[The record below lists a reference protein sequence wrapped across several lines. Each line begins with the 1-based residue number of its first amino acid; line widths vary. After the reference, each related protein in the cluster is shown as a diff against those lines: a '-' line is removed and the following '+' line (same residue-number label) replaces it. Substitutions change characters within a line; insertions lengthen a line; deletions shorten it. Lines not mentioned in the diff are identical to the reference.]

1 MADKVITSTGD
12 CSACCEPAPTDCSC
26 ALLIPPLLI
35 PPLQGPYS
43 DYGAAETAIDDFVS
57 NCAGFVELPTSAT
70 LDSFVAD
77 LSVSNQLDLA
87 SDVSGA
93 AGTMAAV
100 MYSSLTLKAASSLSL
115 AYVVA
120 VTPTC
125 TPGDAIPCLG
135 ESPFSSSSYSGNT
148 DFGGG
153 RSIDYAGTLTWI
165 SGTTYSFTGS
175 ATLVGAWG
183 GGAAVTA
190 VSYGGDIPSGDTGS
204 IPACADIN
212 VSIWATV
219 TGGTHPGTYLGTG
232 HSWSPPGYANYGSA
246 SCGLKSITAT
256 LYTCDGTPLEQQI
269 ATGEDADTG
278 TFNFSI
284 ALDGEYIVKIETAGE
299 DNSTT
304 LSSDV
309 LITSTD
315 TLWVNPV
322 IALWDDSGTTR
333 KLWACPKLLLPPL
346 TESTGDWYADATA
359 AATAISTLT
368 NGCKGYIESTTNVSS
383 FSASGTTSLTLAE
396 TLTAGAMSCPT
407 VWGGINAVDAAT
419 ITSTITVGAGTA
431 GQTVTIY
438 DDTGTQVET
447 SGATTSP
454 WTSAALP
461 YTGRYTVKIAMTSSS
476 NTTSMSAAITSSGTM
491 SVNTVQARYDL
502 GLVCAATD
510 DC

>member
-1 MADKVITSTGD
+1 MNPFDSSLFTAPS
-12 CSACCEPAPTDCSC
+12 CLPCCTPAPADCSC
-26 ALLIPPLLI
+26 ALLIPPFAAPYADYATALAVVDGSGADEKADCYAYIISTAGITSFSSDVTTANHLI
-35 PPLQGPYS
+35 LNGDGTIAASEPLTVWGSITGQAGDTLSIDWTLPDGDGDSGFWYQVYS
-43 DYGAAETAIDDFVS
+43 CDGTLIEEGGGLGTSGTIT
-57 NCAGFVELPTSAT
+57 LSAT
-70 LDSFVAD
+70 LPSDGVYYI
-77 LSVSNQLDLA
+77 SVGSELDP
-87 SDVSGA
+87 
-93 AGTMAAV
+93 
-100 MYSSLTLKAASSLSL
+100 
-115 AYVVA
+115 
-120 VTPTC
+120 TP
-125 TPGDAIPCLG
+125 P
-135 ESPFSSSSYSGNT
+135 SPATFS
-148 DFGGG
+148 
-153 RSIDYAGTLTWI
+153 
-165 SGTTYSFTGS
+165 
-175 ATLVGAWG
+175 
-183 GGAAVTA
+183 VTA
-190 VSYGGDIPSGDTGS
+190 DIYS
-204 IPACADIN
+204 
-212 VSIWATV
+212 
-219 TGGTHPGTYLGTG
+219 
-232 HSWSPPGYANYGSA
+232 
-246 SCGLKSITAT
+246 
-256 LYTCDGTPLEQQI
+256 
-269 ATGEDADTG
+269 
-278 TFNFSI
+278 
-284 ALDGEYIVKIETAGE
+284 
-299 DNSTT
+299 DNP
-304 LSSDV
+304 V
-309 LITSTD
+309 LAP
-315 TLWVNPV
+315 NPV

>member
-1 MADKVITSTGD
+1 MNPFDSSLFTAPS
-12 CSACCEPAPTDCSC
+12 CLPCCTPAPADCPC
-26 ALLIPPLLI
+26 ALLIPPFAAPYADYATAAAAIADQVSGCLGYFLL
-35 PPLQGPYS
+35 GG
-43 DYGAAETAIDDFVS
+43 DGGAGNSISAAFDGTTISADQDSASSGGLPSLS
-57 NCAGFVELPTSAT
+57 NTT
-70 LDSFVAD
+70 YI
-77 LSVSNQLDLA
+77 SVSALSSAVLSCVYTTSTDGTPITVSVDLLDCSDGSSVDSDSSA
-87 SDVSGA
+87 SGS
-93 AGTMAAV
+93 
-100 MYSSLTLKAASSLSL
+100 
-115 AYVVA
+115 
-120 VTPTC
+120 
-125 TPGDAIPCLG
+125 
-135 ESPFSSSSYSGNT
+135 
-148 DFGGG
+148 
-153 RSIDYAGTLTWI
+153 GTLT
-165 SGTTYSFTGS
+165 
-175 ATLVGAWG
+175 
-183 GGAAVTA
+183 VT
-190 VSYGGDIPSGDTGS
+190 V
-204 IPACADIN
+204 PA
-212 VSIWATV
+212 
-219 TGGTHPGTYLGTG
+219 
-232 HSWSPPGYANYGSA
+232 
-246 SCGLKSITAT
+246 
-256 LYTCDGTPLEQQI
+256 
-269 ATGEDADTG
+269 
-278 TFNFSI
+278 
-284 ALDGEYIVKIETAGE
+284 DGEYVLYLQITTDEPTYL
-299 DNSTT
+299 NSTWDVT
-304 LSSDV
+304 SS
-309 LITSTD
+309 SAF
-315 TLWVNPV
+315 WVNPV

-333 KLWACPKLLLPPL
+333 SLWACPKLLLPPL

-461 YTGRYTVKIAMTSSS
+461 YTGRYTVKIAMTSSG

>member
-1 MADKVITSTGD
+1 MNPFDSSLFTAPS
-12 CSACCEPAPTDCSC
+12 CLPCCTPAPADCSC
-26 ALLIPPLLI
+26 ALLIPPANDFVTS
-35 PPLQGPYS
+35 PYA
-43 DYGAAETAIDDFVS
+43 DYSTAETAIADQVASCIGYVRKTD
-57 NCAGFVELPTSAT
+57 GLLTSFTA
-70 LDSFVAD
+70 DPSVAD
-77 LSVSNQLDLA
+77 QLTLVAVGNPDDA
-87 SDVSGA
+87 PSCQ
-93 AGTMAAV
+93 AV
-100 MYSSLTLKAASSLSL
+100 MWASLSMKAGSTMSVAASVGGTL
-115 AYVVA
+115 ADANTNLYSCDGTLLDTQTGASQTFSISSDGEYLVECS
-120 VTPTC
+120 VTST
-125 TPGDAIPCLG
+125 TGG
-135 ESPFSSSSYSGNT
+135 
-148 DFGGG
+148 FGGG
-153 RSIDYAGTLTWI
+153 SDTM
-165 SGTTYSFTGS
+165 
-175 ATLVGAWG
+175 
-183 GGAAVTA
+183 TA
-190 VSYGGDIPSGDTGS
+190 VI
-204 IPACADIN
+204 
-212 VSIWATV
+212 
-219 TGGTHPGTYLGTG
+219 
-232 HSWSPPGYANYGSA
+232 
-246 SCGLKSITAT
+246 
-256 LYTCDGTPLEQQI
+256 
-269 ATGEDADTG
+269 
-278 TFNFSI
+278 
-284 ALDGEYIVKIETAGE
+284 
-299 DNSTT
+299 
-304 LSSDV
+304 SSD
-309 LITSTD
+309 D

-333 KLWACPKLLLPPL
+333 QLWACPKLLLPPL
-346 TESTGDWYADATA
+346 TESTGDWYVDATA

-461 YTGRYTVKIAMTSSS
+461 YTGRYTVKIAMTSSG

>member
-12 CSACCEPAPTDCSC
+12 CSACCEPAPADCSC
-26 ALLIPPLLI
+26 ALLIPPF
-35 PPLQGPYS
+35 GSPYA
-43 DYGAAETAIDDFVS
+43 DYATAETAIADQTD
-57 NCAGFVELPTSAT
+57 NCIGYCVQDGDTGNVFSFAFDGTTITGSADT
-70 LDSFVAD
+70 A
-77 LSVSNQLDLA
+77 
-87 SDVSGA
+87 
-93 AGTMAAV
+93 
-100 MYSSLTLKAASSLSL
+100 
-115 AYVVA
+115 
-120 VTPTC
+120 
-125 TPGDAIPCLG
+125 
-135 ESPFSSSSYSGNT
+135 SSSSTLALYS
-148 DFGGG
+148 DCYF
-153 RSIDYAGTLTWI
+153 SVSLK
-165 SGTTYSFTGS
+165 SG
-175 ATLVGAWG
+175 
-183 GGAAVTA
+183 
-190 VSYGGDIPSGDTGS
+190 
-204 IPACADIN
+204 
-212 VSIWATV
+212 ATV
-219 TGGTHPGTYLGTG
+219 TVP
-232 HSWSPPGYANYGSA
+232 WSISTDGDETVVGA
-246 SCGLKSITAT
+246 SIVDC
-256 LYTCDGTPLEQQI
+256 
-269 ATGEDADTG
+269 ATGYSVAGEIIPPDAGASG
-278 TFNFSI
+278 TLSFVVP
-284 ALDGEYIVKIETAGE
+284 ADGEY
-299 DNSTT
+299 
-304 LSSDV
+304 V
-309 LITSTD
+309 LLISGLGIGILTYVNFAFTVTCD
-315 TLWVNPV
+315 MDYWVNPV

-333 KLWACPKLLLPPL
+333 NLWACPKLLLPPL

>member
-1 MADKVITSTGD
+1 MNPFDSSLFTAPS
-12 CSACCEPAPTDCSC
+12 CLPCCTPAPADCSC
-26 ALLIPPLLI
+26 ALLIPPLAS
-35 PPLQGPYS
+35 PYA
-43 DYGAAETAIDDFVS
+43 DYATAETAVDPASFIVADCLAYNERDITDKTSYSASFDGTTLTIDGTWSSPVFGFLNFFS
-57 NCAGFVELPTSAT
+57 FSAKSGATISFNSTAGDLADWAIYKCDGTAIDGARGATMPITSDPLPDDGEYFAFFDPKDSGGVTGFTSAT
-70 LDSFVAD
+70 L
-77 LSVSNQLDLA
+77 
-87 SDVSGA
+87 
-93 AGTMAAV
+93 TM
-100 MYSSLTLKAASSLSL
+100 T
-115 AYVVA
+115 
-120 VTPTC
+120 
-125 TPGDAIPCLG
+125 
-135 ESPFSSSSYSGNT
+135 
-148 DFGGG
+148 
-153 RSIDYAGTLTWI
+153 
-165 SGTTYSFTGS
+165 
-175 ATLVGAWG
+175 
-183 GGAAVTA
+183 
-190 VSYGGDIPSGDTGS
+190 
-204 IPACADIN
+204 
-212 VSIWATV
+212 
-219 TGGTHPGTYLGTG
+219 
-232 HSWSPPGYANYGSA
+232 
-246 SCGLKSITAT
+246 
-256 LYTCDGTPLEQQI
+256 
-269 ATGEDADTG
+269 
-278 TFNFSI
+278 
-284 ALDGEYIVKIETAGE
+284 
-299 DNSTT
+299 
-304 LSSDV
+304 SSDV
-309 LITSTD
+309 WTI
-315 TLWVNPV
+315 NPV

-333 KLWACPKLLLPPL
+333 SLWACPKLLLPPL

-461 YTGRYTVKIAMTSSS
+461 YTGRYTVKIAMTSSG

>member
-1 MADKVITSTGD
+1 MNIYDASLFTAPD
-12 CSACCEPAPTDCSC
+12 CLPCCTPAPADCSC
-26 ALLIPPLLI
+26 ALLIPPFGSPYADYATALAVVDGSGADEKADCYAYIISTAGITSFSSSVATANHLILNGDGTIAASEPLTVWGSITGQVGDTLSIDWTLPDGDGDSGFWYQVYGCDGTLLEDGGGLGTSGTI
-35 PPLQGPYS
+35 TL
-43 DYGAAETAIDDFVS
+43 
-57 NCAGFVELPTSAT
+57 SAT
-70 LDSFVAD
+70 LPSDGVYYVSVGSE
-77 LSVSNQLDLA
+77 LSPTPPSP
-87 SDVSGA
+87 
-93 AGTMAAV
+93 AV
-100 MYSSLTLKAASSLSL
+100 
-115 AYVVA
+115 
-120 VTPTC
+120 
-125 TPGDAIPCLG
+125 
-135 ESPFSSSSYSGNT
+135 FS
-148 DFGGG
+148 
-153 RSIDYAGTLTWI
+153 
-165 SGTTYSFTGS
+165 
-175 ATLVGAWG
+175 
-183 GGAAVTA
+183 VTA
-190 VSYGGDIPSGDTGS
+190 DIYS
-204 IPACADIN
+204 
-212 VSIWATV
+212 
-219 TGGTHPGTYLGTG
+219 
-232 HSWSPPGYANYGSA
+232 
-246 SCGLKSITAT
+246 
-256 LYTCDGTPLEQQI
+256 
-269 ATGEDADTG
+269 
-278 TFNFSI
+278 
-284 ALDGEYIVKIETAGE
+284 
-299 DNSTT
+299 DNP
-304 LSSDV
+304 V
-309 LITSTD
+309 L
-315 TLWVNPV
+315 VPNPV

>member
-1 MADKVITSTGD
+1 MNIYDASLFTAPD
-12 CSACCEPAPTDCSC
+12 CLPCCTPAPADCSC
-26 ALLIPPLLI
+26 ALLIPPFGSPYADYATALAVVDGSGADEKADCYAYIISTAGITSFSSSVATANHLILNGDGTIAASEPLTVWGSITGQVGDTLSIDWTLPDGDGDSGFWYQVYGCDGTLLEDGGGLGTSGTI
-35 PPLQGPYS
+35 TL
-43 DYGAAETAIDDFVS
+43 
-57 NCAGFVELPTSAT
+57 SAT
-70 LDSFVAD
+70 LPSDGVYYVSVGSE
-77 LSVSNQLDLA
+77 LSPTPPSP
-87 SDVSGA
+87 
-93 AGTMAAV
+93 AV
-100 MYSSLTLKAASSLSL
+100 
-115 AYVVA
+115 
-120 VTPTC
+120 
-125 TPGDAIPCLG
+125 
-135 ESPFSSSSYSGNT
+135 FS
-148 DFGGG
+148 
-153 RSIDYAGTLTWI
+153 
-165 SGTTYSFTGS
+165 
-175 ATLVGAWG
+175 
-183 GGAAVTA
+183 VTA
-190 VSYGGDIPSGDTGS
+190 DIYS
-204 IPACADIN
+204 
-212 VSIWATV
+212 
-219 TGGTHPGTYLGTG
+219 
-232 HSWSPPGYANYGSA
+232 
-246 SCGLKSITAT
+246 
-256 LYTCDGTPLEQQI
+256 
-269 ATGEDADTG
+269 
-278 TFNFSI
+278 
-284 ALDGEYIVKIETAGE
+284 
-299 DNSTT
+299 DNP
-304 LSSDV
+304 V
-309 LITSTD
+309 L
-315 TLWVNPV
+315 VPNPV

-333 KLWACPKLLLPPL
+333 NLWACPKLLLPPL

>member
-1 MADKVITSTGD
+1 MNPYDATLFTAPD
-12 CSACCEPAPTDCSC
+12 CLPCCAPAPADCSC
-26 ALLIPPLLI
+26 ALLIPPFAA
-35 PPLQGPYS
+35 PYA
-43 DYGAAETAIDDFVS
+43 DYATAETAIADQTD
-57 NCAGFVELPTSAT
+57 NCIGYCVQGGDTGNVFSFAFDGTTITGSADT
-70 LDSFVAD
+70 A
-77 LSVSNQLDLA
+77 
-87 SDVSGA
+87 
-93 AGTMAAV
+93 
-100 MYSSLTLKAASSLSL
+100 
-115 AYVVA
+115 
-120 VTPTC
+120 
-125 TPGDAIPCLG
+125 
-135 ESPFSSSSYSGNT
+135 SSSSTLALYS
-148 DFGGG
+148 DCYF
-153 RSIDYAGTLTWI
+153 SVSLK
-165 SGTTYSFTGS
+165 SG
-175 ATLVGAWG
+175 
-183 GGAAVTA
+183 
-190 VSYGGDIPSGDTGS
+190 
-204 IPACADIN
+204 
-212 VSIWATV
+212 ATV
-219 TGGTHPGTYLGTG
+219 TVP
-232 HSWSPPGYANYGSA
+232 WSISTDGDETVVGA
-246 SCGLKSITAT
+246 SIVDC
-256 LYTCDGTPLEQQI
+256 
-269 ATGEDADTG
+269 ATGYSVAGEIIPPDAGASG
-278 TFNFSI
+278 TLSFVVP
-284 ALDGEYIVKIETAGE
+284 ADGEY
-299 DNSTT
+299 
-304 LSSDV
+304 V
-309 LITSTD
+309 LLISGLAIGILTYVNFAFTVTCD
-315 TLWVNPV
+315 MDYWVNPV

-333 KLWACPKLLLPPL
+333 NLWACPKLLLPPL

>member
-1 MADKVITSTGD
+1 MNIYDASLFTAPD
-12 CSACCEPAPTDCSC
+12 CLPCCTPAPADCSC
-26 ALLIPPLLI
+26 ALLIPPF
-35 PPLQGPYS
+35 GSPYA
-43 DYGAAETAIDDFVS
+43 DYATAETAIADQTD
-57 NCAGFVELPTSAT
+57 NCIGYCVQDGDTGNVFSFAFDGTTITGSADT
-70 LDSFVAD
+70 A
-77 LSVSNQLDLA
+77 
-87 SDVSGA
+87 
-93 AGTMAAV
+93 
-100 MYSSLTLKAASSLSL
+100 
-115 AYVVA
+115 
-120 VTPTC
+120 
-125 TPGDAIPCLG
+125 
-135 ESPFSSSSYSGNT
+135 SSSSALALYS
-148 DFGGG
+148 DCYF
-153 RSIDYAGTLTWI
+153 SVSLK
-165 SGTTYSFTGS
+165 SG
-175 ATLVGAWG
+175 
-183 GGAAVTA
+183 
-190 VSYGGDIPSGDTGS
+190 
-204 IPACADIN
+204 
-212 VSIWATV
+212 ATV
-219 TGGTHPGTYLGTG
+219 TVP
-232 HSWSPPGYANYGSA
+232 WSISTDGDETVVGA
-246 SCGLKSITAT
+246 SIVDC
-256 LYTCDGTPLEQQI
+256 
-269 ATGEDADTG
+269 ATGYSVAGEIIPPDAGASG
-278 TFNFSI
+278 TLSFVVP
-284 ALDGEYIVKIETAGE
+284 ADGEY
-299 DNSTT
+299 
-304 LSSDV
+304 V
-309 LITSTD
+309 LLISGLGIGILTYVNFAFTVTCD
-315 TLWVNPV
+315 MDYWVNPV

-333 KLWACPKLLLPPL
+333 NLWACPKLLLPPL

>member
-1 MADKVITSTGD
+1 
-12 CSACCEPAPTDCSC
+12 
-26 ALLIPPLLI
+26 LLIPPLLI
-35 PPLQGPYS
+35 PPLQEPYS
-43 DYGAAETAIDDFVS
+43 DYDAAKTAIDDLVS
-57 NCAGFVELPTSAT
+57 NCAGFIELPTSAT

-183 GGAAVTA
+183 SGAAVTA
-190 VSYGGDIPSGDTGS
+190 VSYGGDIPNGDTGS

-219 TGGTHPGTYLGTG
+219 TGGTHPSTYLGTG

-256 LYTCDGTPLEQQI
+256 LYTCDGAQLEQQS

-284 ALDGEYIVKIETAGE
+284 ALDGEYIVKIEVIGE

-333 KLWACPKLLLPPL
+333 SLWACPKLILPPL
-346 TESTGDWYADATA
+346 TESTGDWYADCA
-359 AATAISTLT
+359 AAADDITDFSS
-368 NGCKGYIESTTNVSS
+368 NCFGYFEPSAEVAT
-383 FSASGTTSLTLAE
+383 FSANGGGSLNYDFVATTVAANTGVMWGSFNADSGDII
-396 TLTAGAMSCPT
+396 T
-407 VWGGINAVDAAT
+407 VAQDGDPGGIFV
-419 ITSTITVGAGTA
+419 
-431 GQTVTIY
+431 QIY
-438 DDTGTQVET
+438 DYDGVLVEDFST
-447 SGATTSP
+447 SSGVNSVAS
-454 WTSAALP
+454 SALP
-461 YTGRYTVKIAMTSSS
+461 YTGRYTIKIQVIFPPPAAPFTSL
-476 NTTSMSAAITSSGTM
+476 NVDVTSSG
-491 SVNTVQARYDL
+491 SLDPNSIQARYDL
-502 GLVCAATD
+502 GLTCAGLLNCGD
-510 DC
+510 SCP

>member
-1 MADKVITSTGD
+1 MNPFDSSLFTAPS
-12 CSACCEPAPTDCSC
+12 CLPCCTPAPADCSC
-26 ALLIPPLLI
+26 ALLIPPFAA
-35 PPLQGPYS
+35 PYA
-43 DYGAAETAIDDFVS
+43 DYATAETAIADQTDNCIGYCVQDGDTGNVFSFAFDGTTITGSADTAYSSPTLALSSYCYFSVSLKSGATVTVPWSISTDGPETVVSASIFDCATGDFV
-57 NCAGFVELPTSAT
+57 AGEIIPPNAGASGT
-70 LDSFVAD
+70 LSFVVPAD
-77 LSVSNQLDLA
+77 GEYVLLI
-87 SDVSGA
+87 SG
-93 AGTMAAV
+93 
-100 MYSSLTLKAASSLSL
+100 
-115 AYVVA
+115 
-120 VTPTC
+120 
-125 TPGDAIPCLG
+125 
-135 ESPFSSSSYSGNT
+135 
-148 DFGGG
+148 
-153 RSIDYAGTLTWI
+153 AGTLGI
-165 SGTTYSFTGS
+165 LTYVNF
-175 ATLVGAWG
+175 AF
-183 GGAAVTA
+183 
-190 VSYGGDIPSGDTGS
+190 
-204 IPACADIN
+204 
-212 VSIWATV
+212 TV
-219 TGGTHPGTYLGTG
+219 T
-232 HSWSPPGYANYGSA
+232 
-246 SCGLKSITAT
+246 
-256 LYTCDGTPLEQQI
+256 CDM
-269 ATGEDADTG
+269 D
-278 TFNFSI
+278 
-284 ALDGEYIVKIETAGE
+284 Y
-299 DNSTT
+299 
-304 LSSDV
+304 
-309 LITSTD
+309 
-315 TLWVNPV
+315 WVNPV

-333 KLWACPKLLLPPL
+333 SLWACPKLLLPPL

-461 YTGRYTVKIAMTSSS
+461 YTGRYTVKIAMTSSG

>member
-1 MADKVITSTGD
+1 MNPFDSSLFTAPS
-12 CSACCEPAPTDCSC
+12 CLPCCTPAPADCSC
-26 ALLIPPLLI
+26 ALLIPPFAA
-35 PPLQGPYS
+35 PYA
-43 DYGAAETAIDDFVS
+43 DYATAETAIADQTD
-57 NCAGFVELPTSAT
+57 NCIGYCVQDGDTGNVLSFAFDGTTITGSADT
-70 LDSFVAD
+70 A
-77 LSVSNQLDLA
+77 
-87 SDVSGA
+87 
-93 AGTMAAV
+93 
-100 MYSSLTLKAASSLSL
+100 
-115 AYVVA
+115 
-120 VTPTC
+120 
-125 TPGDAIPCLG
+125 
-135 ESPFSSSSYSGNT
+135 SSSSALALSSYCYFSVSLKSGATVTVPWSIST
-148 DFGGG
+148 D
-153 RSIDYAGTLTWI
+153 
-165 SGTTYSFTGS
+165 
-175 ATLVGAWG
+175 GAE
-183 GGAAVTA
+183 TA
-190 VSYGGDIPSGDTGS
+190 VSASIFDCATGDFVAGEDIPPDAGASGTLS
-204 IPACADIN
+204 FVVPA
-212 VSIWATV
+212 
-219 TGGTHPGTYLGTG
+219 
-232 HSWSPPGYANYGSA
+232 
-246 SCGLKSITAT
+246 
-256 LYTCDGTPLEQQI
+256 
-269 ATGEDADTG
+269 
-278 TFNFSI
+278 
-284 ALDGEYIVKIETAGE
+284 DGEY
-299 DNSTT
+299 
-304 LSSDV
+304 V
-309 LITSTD
+309 LLISGLVISLGILTYVNFAFTVTCD
-315 TLWVNPV
+315 MDYWVNPV

-333 KLWACPKLLLPPL
+333 RLWACPKLLLPPL
-346 TESTGDWYADATA
+346 TESTGTWYADATA

>member
-1 MADKVITSTGD
+1 MNPFDSSLFTAPS
-12 CSACCEPAPTDCSC
+12 CLPCCTPAPADCSC
-26 ALLIPPLLI
+26 ALLIPPFAA
-35 PPLQGPYS
+35 PYA
-43 DYGAAETAIDDFVS
+43 DYATAETAIADQTD
-57 NCAGFVELPTSAT
+57 NCIGYCVQDGDTGNVF
-70 LDSFVAD
+70 SFAFD
-77 LSVSNQLDLA
+77 
-87 SDVSGA
+87 
-93 AGTMAAV
+93 
-100 MYSSLTLKAASSLSL
+100 
-115 AYVVA
+115 
-120 VTPTC
+120 
-125 TPGDAIPCLG
+125 
-135 ESPFSSSSYSGNT
+135 
-148 DFGGG
+148 
-153 RSIDYAGTLTWI
+153 
-165 SGTTYSFTGS
+165 GTTITGS
-175 ATLVGAWG
+175 ADTASSSEALALSSYCYFSVSLKSGATVTVPWSISTD
-183 GGAAVTA
+183 GAETA
-190 VSYGGDIPSGDTGS
+190 VSAS
-204 IPACADIN
+204 IVDC
-212 VSIWATV
+212 
-219 TGGTHPGTYLGTG
+219 
-232 HSWSPPGYANYGSA
+232 
-246 SCGLKSITAT
+246 
-256 LYTCDGTPLEQQI
+256 
-269 ATGEDADTG
+269 ATGDGVAGEDILPDAGASG
-278 TFNFSI
+278 TLSFVVP
-284 ALDGEYIVKIETAGE
+284 ADGEY
-299 DNSTT
+299 
-304 LSSDV
+304 V
-309 LITSTD
+309 LLISGLVISLGILTYVNFAFTVTCD
-315 TLWVNPV
+315 MDYWVNPV

-333 KLWACPKLLLPPL
+333 QLWACPKLLLPPL
-346 TESTGDWYADATA
+346 TESTGTWYADATA